1 MSFSS
6 LPTELVRQIIESS
19 VPSTFHSTTYR
30 DRQATLLSLCLV
42 SRRFFSIAQPTLF
55 EIVWI
60 NSFDKLDDIL
70 DKVESKGWLDVI
82 RDMKIADP
90 GDVRPR
96 TAQMERLARAGLRLQ
111 NLRIDVWTS
120 DTLDCKVLQD
130 FPNAHPITRSFG
142 SCLLRLC
149 RFEAPPILGIYFTL
163 LSYHPSYTRIIQLGL
178 RGFTCALDH
187 AQSRSSSFA
196 PTTRPNLDR

>member
-70 DKVESKGWLDVI
+70 DKVEIKGWLDVI
-82 RDMKIADP
+82 RDMVIEDP
-90 GDVRPR
+90 DDGRSR
-96 TAQMERLARAGLRLQ
+96 TGQMERLARAGLRIQ
-111 NLRIDVWTS
+111 NLRIDVSNS
-120 DTLDCKVLQD
+120 DTLDCKVLQE
-130 FPNAHPITRSFG
+130 FPSASPIHVFFG
-142 SCLLRLC
+142 SCSSQLC

-163 LSYHPSYTRIIQLGL
+163 LSDHPSQARIIQLRL
-178 RGFTCALDH
+178 PGFT
-187 AQSRSSSFA
+187 
-196 PTTRPNLDR
+196 